1 MGVENQIT
9 MGVFTWF
16 RLVGELRERGGGRRE
31 SGAFLLGKTNDP
43 ARRITEFV
51 CYDDL
56 DRTALDKG
64 YVLFHGPGYSALW
77 TICSARKLEVLADI
91 HTHPGP
97 DVGQS
102 SIDQKHPMLPVV
114 NHVALIAPRFGHT
127 SRWSLREVGVHVF
140 EGGGRWRRHDPKDPS
155 TPIRISYW

>member
-1 MGVENQIT
+1 MAAEKQIT
-9 MGVFTWF
+9 IGPFTWF
-16 RLVGELRERGGGRRE
+16 RLVGELRARGGGRRE
-31 SGAFLLGKTNDP
+31 SGAFLLGKADDP

-56 DRTALDKG
+56 DPTALDKG
-64 YVLFHGPGYSALW
+64 YVLFHGPGYSTLW
-77 TICSARKLEVLADI
+77 AMCAERKLEVLADI

-102 SIDQKHPMLPVV
+102 SIDKQHPMLPVV

-127 SRWSLREVGVHVF
+127 SRWSLREVGIHVF
-140 EGGGRWRRHDPKDPS
+140 EGGGRWKRYDPRNS
-155 TPIRISYW
+155 AAPIRVSLW